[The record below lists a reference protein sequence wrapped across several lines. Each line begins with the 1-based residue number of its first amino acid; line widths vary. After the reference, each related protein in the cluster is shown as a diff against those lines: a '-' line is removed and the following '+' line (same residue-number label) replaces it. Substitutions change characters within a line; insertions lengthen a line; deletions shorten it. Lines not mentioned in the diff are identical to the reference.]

1 MNDKGRVLIIY
12 DHENFLRLVKEQLE
26 GDGYRVVGA
35 LTGSEG
41 VKLAGAERFDLVLVD
56 YYLDKHGI
64 QTAADYVPALH
75 KASPGTPVVIISA
88 LFPTD
93 MIEPVF
99 GPDGKPLPVI
109 TVQPSHEGWVQFRAL
124 VSQYA
129 RVGFSSKQGNSNR
142 PAAGCE

>member
-93 MIEPVF
+93 MIEPV
-99 GPDGKPLPVI
+99 I